1 MSKYDGCIMHR
12 EEMECEPPHPS
23 ALHSPTSAYDMNRV
37 HEELEKLNIAT
48 DVINKLELQLDEAQA
63 IFRDVQSSWTQR
75 LSQMNKRLGS
85 CIDKSRPYYEARI
98 KVLEA
103 QQEAHKAA
111 LRFER
116 ANRMHA
122 VAKQQVSLTQ
132 ESLNRQ
138 GTENVDPACLEVLNH
153 HIHRVNEAEVDRLQS
168 ENEHKR
174 ISQQVEEAT
183 RNVSVLQSALKRSIQ
198 KSKPYFEAR
207 VEFTKVL
214 QNQKSL
220 IQRLE
225 AEIRQKKAD
234 YNASLR
240 RLEEISEEIHE
251 KRSLGKRDPG
261 VGSESPGPPCTSLS
275 EASLA
280 QRKAAVESFLAGQE
294 ERQSVNV
301 SAELPNACS
310 AALLTQGASIPL
322 AVEAGDPQKG
332 ARLISK
338 SPVGID
344 DVICETAESSSQW
357 TSREC
362 GESANNNSAPF
373 KSQLAACPASQGTNN
388 VSYGLNSGIILLA
401 HELVAQ
407 RSEPAQVHAF
417 QFPHE
422 ELDVEYRTTP
432 EGLVLSGSST
442 PPAGSSEVNRTS
454 NESVLPDE
462 QVKMLMDS

>member
-1 MSKYDGCIMHR
+1 MSRYDGRVTPR
-12 EEMECEPPHPS
+12 EDMECDSAHPL

-75 LSQMNKRLGS
+75 LAQMSKRLGS

-183 RNVSVLQSALKRSIQ
+183 KNVSALQCALKRSIQ

-251 KRSLGKRDPG
+251 KRNLGKRDPG
-261 VGSESPGPPCTSLS
+261 VGSESPGPPCTSLT
-275 EASLA
+275 EVALA
-280 QRKAAVESFLAGQE
+280 QRKASESFVTDQE
-294 ERQSVNV
+294 QQQPVN
-301 SAELPNACS
+301 
-310 AALLTQGASIPL
+310 
-322 AVEAGDPQKG
+322 
-332 ARLISK
+332 
-338 SPVGID
+338 
-344 DVICETAESSSQW
+344 
-357 TSREC
+357 
-362 GESANNNSAPF
+362 
-373 KSQLAACPASQGTNN
+373 
-388 VSYGLNSGIILLA
+388 
-401 HELVAQ
+401 
-407 RSEPAQVHAF
+407 
-417 QFPHE
+417 FPHE
-422 ELDVEYRTTP
+422 ELDVEYRTTL
-432 EGLVLSGSST
+432 EGLVLGDSST
-442 PPAGSSEVNRTS
+442 LPDASEVSSANSETD
-454 NESVLPDE
+454 LLDD
-462 QVKMLMDS
+462 QVKMLMDSPETLMEDIEKAVETAKHQDKK